1 MEPME
6 RDFLQ
11 EEAGDSDLSGVLT
24 RKRRRMNKEAL
35 ETNKEK
41 VPKKKKGKQEDKAL
55 TSQKDEKREDCTPA
69 PSSGK
74 KSRRRSLREKKLV
87 NIAPDHSTMTMAE
100 LICYNPS
107 ANPLK

>member
-1 MEPME
+1 MEPIE
-6 RDFLQ
+6 RDGFQ
-11 EEAGDSDLSGVLT
+11 GETGDSDLSGVLT

-35 ETNKEK
+35 EVNKVE
-41 VPKKKKGKQEDKAL
+41 VPKKKRGKQEV
-55 TSQKDEKREDCTPA
+55 TQKDEKREECIPS